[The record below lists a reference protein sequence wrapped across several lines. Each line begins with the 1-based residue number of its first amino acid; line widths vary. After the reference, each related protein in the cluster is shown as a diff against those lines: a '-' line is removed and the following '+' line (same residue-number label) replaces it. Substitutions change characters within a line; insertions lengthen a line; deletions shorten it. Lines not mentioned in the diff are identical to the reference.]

1 MLPPISVRSSGLRIA
16 LPHRLINATETACGR
31 RSQNQEVLGKAF
43 AGFCEAL
50 RCADVKPLAI
60 VLDRT
65 QAAGCFG
72 AVEKP
77 YEREDPA
84 RRIRKEPAMQQLD
97 AGKQIRG
104 GLAPA
109 TPAGDSAGIEKIIA
123 LSRVSDRR
131 RCSLQQQDGVGING
145 VERVGKA
152 GERGFPIV
160 EPNHVTINDKE
171 DLTEERQTLRNSTPR
186 IEQLVLLG

>member
-1 MLPPISVRSSGLRIA
+1 MRPRRLASG
-16 LPHRLINATETACGR
+16 G
-31 RSQNQEVLGKAF
+31 SQNREVGRLGKAF

-60 VLDRT
+60 VLDRP

-77 YEREDPA
+77 YERKDPA
-84 RRIRKEPAMQQLD
+84 RRIGKKPAVQQLD

-145 VERVGKA
+145 VERVGEA
-152 GERGFPIV
+152 EERRFPVV
-160 EPNHVTINDKE
+160 EPNHVTIDDKE
-171 DLTEERQTLRNSTPR
+171 DLTKERQALRNPASG
-186 IEQLVLLG
+186 IEQLILLG